1 MTPEKNPYQFRAEML
16 PKMELKLK
24 LSQQQIQNLELL
36 LLPALELT
44 ERIYQELEQ
53 NPTLEISDEA
63 EPASSAEGESLQD
76 KLRPDDFGNDKEAP
90 QAQASEQRPA
100 ETEAPETVVEMLDDD
115 RDYASKGSLWRG
127 REMTDKKQE
136 AMQNTPDR
144 PESLQDYLYFQFLLM
159 ELSEDMKALGKD
171 IIYNISDDGFLK
183 TTLEDIAQAN
193 RVSLETAERALKI
206 IHKLDPPGAGALNLA
221 EYLLMQLSEDD
232 RNFELKRLLIT
243 QHFDQ
248 LEPYKLT
255 NLAKLLDKP
264 LEEIQKAAEEIKL
277 LNPHPSA
284 GFSSENVPYIVPD
297 VIITKIEDNYEI
309 KVQSEYFPS
318 LVISRYYQ
326 KLLTDKNTDKQ
337 THAFVRDK
345 INDAAGLL
353 QAILLRGSL
362 LRQIAEQ
369 IVLIQ
374 RDFLDKGME
383 YLKPLMMKDIAK
395 KLGVN
400 GVHLSTVSRVLAN
413 KYVQTPHG
421 LYSMKFFFSSTA
433 ESSEGGACAQPV
445 ILAATRQII
454 ENEDKNHPL
463 SDIRIAEMLKEKN
476 FTVSRRTV
484 ANYREMLKIP
494 NHSQRRSLKDN
505 T

>member
-1 MTPEKNPYQFRAEML
+1 ML
-16 PKMELKLK
+16 PKMEMKLK
-24 LSQQQIQNLELL
+24 LSLQQIQNLELL
-36 LLPALELT
+36 LLPAMELT

-63 EPASSAEGESLQD
+63 EPSPAD
-76 KLRPDDFGNDKEAP
+76 DKETPPAP
-90 QAQASEQRPA
+90 APEQRPA
-100 ETEAPETVVEMLDDD
+100 EAEAPETVVEMLDDD
-115 RDYASKGSLWRG
+115 RDYESKGSLWRG
-127 REMTDKKQE
+127 REMADKKLE

-183 TTLEDIAQAN
+183 TTLEDIAQTS
-193 RVSLETAERALKI
+193 RVPLETAEKALKLI
-206 IHKLDPPGAGALNLA
+206 QKLDPPGAGARNLA

-232 RNFELKRLLIT
+232 PKLELKHLLIT
-243 QHFDQ
+243 RHLDQ
-248 LEPYKLT
+248 IEPYKLP
-255 NLAKLLDKP
+255 NLAKLLNRT

-284 GFSSENVPYIVPD
+284 GFSSENIPYIVPD
-297 VIITKIEDNYEI
+297 VIISRVEDNYEI

-318 LVISRYYQ
+318 LVISQYYR
-326 KLLTDKNTDKQ
+326 KLMADKNTDKP
-337 THAFVRDK
+337 TRTFVRDK

-374 RDFLDKGME
+374 RDFLDKGIE
-383 YLKPLMMKDIAK
+383 HLKPLMMKDIAR
-395 KLGVN
+395 KLGAN
-400 GVHLSTVSRVLAN
+400 GVHLSTVSRILAN

-421 LYSMKFFFSSTA
+421 LYSMKFFFSST
-433 ESSEGGACAQPV
+433 SETADGDFYAQPALLSALKEIV
-445 ILAATRQII
+445 DQ
-454 ENEDKNHPL
+454 EDKAHPL
-463 SDIRIAEMLKEKN
+463 SDAKIVDALKQKN
-476 FTVSRRTV
+476 FTISRRTI
-484 ANYREMLKIP
+484 AKYREILKIP
-494 NHSQRRSLKDN
+494 NHSQRRDSKAD